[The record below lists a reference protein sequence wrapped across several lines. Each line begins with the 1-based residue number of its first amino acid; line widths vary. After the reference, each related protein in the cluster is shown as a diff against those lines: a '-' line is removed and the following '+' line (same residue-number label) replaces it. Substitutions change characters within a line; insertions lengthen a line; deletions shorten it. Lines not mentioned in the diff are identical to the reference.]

1 MSILLIALDNFSFE
15 SNLTAVLACLNNI
28 GPGLGV
34 VGPIENYSVFS
45 DFSKVILTA
54 NMLIG
59 RLEIFPILLLFAPSM
74 WKKI

>member
-15 SNLTAVLACLNNI
+15 SNLAAVLACLNNI